1 MFVDSDMTTKMA
13 RLVVDRF
20 QQPSTTYSRVLVL
33 PPQVLAAQ
41 QQGTPNK
48 EDDQERK
55 KSVEGPKL
63 AHHDHGGK

>member
-1 MFVDSDMTTKMA
+1 MFVDSSDMTTKMA

-20 QQPSTTYSRVLVL
+20 QQPSTTYSRVL